1 MMYRKLCFLTS
12 IVLVLG
18 LMMPATIRANLL
30 TNGSFETATDDG
42 YGHMVPD
49 GWGVYVT
56 GGVDWG
62 NVDHNQVIDG
72 TAQDLLAYWMLD
84 DHTAEEVLLGIQD
97 LGILPDVTYT
107 FDIWLRDPDG
117 GTAEIGFEF
126 WGHDGTNPTDWWG
139 QMWSGALTLD
149 GTWQQF
155 SYSTPKWA
163 GSYFKAMIK
172 VDNNIIHADNASVIP
187 EPTTMVLLGLGTLM
201 ALRRRRHQ

>member
-1 MMYRKLCFLTS
+1 MTRIKFCFLMS
-12 IVLVLG
+12 LVLVLS
-18 LMMPATIRANLL
+18 LMMPATAQAANALS
-30 TNGSFETATDDG
+30 NPSFETATDDG

-72 TAQDLLAYWMLD
+72 TAQDGLAYWMLD
-84 DHTAEEVLLGIQD
+84 DHTELEVLLGIQD
-97 LGILPDVTYT
+97 LGTLPDVTYT

-117 GTAEIGFEF
+117 GTAEIGWEF
-126 WGHDGTNPTDWWG
+126 WDAAQTTWWG
-139 QMWSGALTLD
+139 QVWSGALTLD
-149 GTWQQF
+149 GTWRNF
-155 SYSTPKWA
+155 SITTDKWA

-187 EPTTMVLLGLGTLM
+187 EPTTMALLGLGSLM
-201 ALRRRRHQ
+201 LLRKHRRKR